1 MVILC
6 SFKQNGIE
14 GQCPWR
20 VVASSSNER
29 SWFGASI
36 PKYYITPLNQQLPHY
51 KGEKY
56 DT

>member
-6 SFKQNGIE
+6 NFKQNGIE
-14 GQCPWR
+14 GQFPWR
-20 VVASSSNER
+20 VVASSSNEQR
-29 SWFGASI
+29 WFGASI

-51 KGEKY
+51 KGETY

>member
-1 MVILC
+1 MAILC

-14 GQCPWR
+14 GQFPWR
-20 VVASSSNER
+20 VVASGLNWR
-29 SWFGASI
+29 SWFGVFDSQFI
-36 PKYYITPLNQQLPHY
+36 FTLLNQQLPHY